1 MQGRDVL
8 VLIVIVVIT
17 AWLVPTKDRLDTIK
31 DQSEQRIT
39 RLESI
44 GK

>member
-1 MQGRDVL
+1 MQIRDIIVLIGLILVTVWL
-8 VLIVIVVIT
+8 VLIM
-17 AWLVPTKDRLDTIK
+17 DRIEIIK